1 MFVSI
6 EHAEHVRQHGIL
18 QFINLYARLKD
29 RQGDVL
35 KWGDEIEYM
44 IVRFDH
50 ENKKAQV
57 SLRADEILQQLNEEE
72 AKNPDGEFGK
82 YGLRN
87 IWILGENSFYRSE
100 IPVETRICG
109 LYGNNLSLLKNSLN

>member
-1 MFVSI
+1 MFVST
-6 EHAEHVRQHGIL
+6 EHAEHVRQHGIQ

-72 AKNPDGEFGK
+72 AKNPDGEFEK
-82 YGLRN
+82 K
-87 IWILGENSFYRSE
+87 SE
-100 IPVETRICG
+100 E
-109 LYGNNLSLLKNSLN
+109 YLNFKRKFFLQE

>member
-1 MFVSI
+1 MFVST

-82 YGLRN
+82 YGLGN
-87 IWILGENSFYRSE
+87 I
-100 IPVETRICG
+100 
-109 LYGNNLSLLKNSLN
+109 

>member
-1 MFVSI
+1 MVFKHLFVST
-6 EHAEHVRQHGIL
+6 EHAEHVRQHGIQ

-57 SLRADEILQQLNEEE
+57 SLRADEILEQLNEEE

-82 YGLRN
+82 KGLRN
-87 IWILGENSFYRSE
+87 I
-100 IPVETRICG
+100 
-109 LYGNNLSLLKNSLN
+109 

>member
-1 MFVSI
+1 M
-6 EHAEHVRQHGIL
+6 RQHGIQ

-57 SLRADEILQQLNEEE
+57 SLRAEDILTKLNEEE
-72 AKNPDGEFGK
+72 AKNPDGRCFYMKIKQNYVKIYRITGVKSLWRPEYAAYMVKNENFNEF
-82 YGLRN
+82 
-87 IWILGENSFYRSE
+87 S
-100 IPVETRICG
+100 
-109 LYGNNLSLLKNSLN
+109 

>member
-1 MFVSI
+1 M
-6 EHAEHVRQHGIL
+6 RQHGIQ

-57 SLRADEILQQLNEEE
+57 SLRAEDILTKLNEEE
-72 AKNPDGEFGK
+72 AKNPDGRCFYMK
-82 YGLRN
+82 NDAKLCKN
-87 IWILGENSFYRSE
+87 ISNYRSK
-100 IPVETRICG
+100 VTLET
-109 LYGNNLSLLKNSLN
+109 